1 MPELPEVETVV
12 RGLRRVLPGRRIV
25 GVHLGKTDFM
35 DNPVALGEML
45 PGRRILGVERLG
57 KFIRIPLEAGGT
69 ATNSAGP
76 LNLIVHLGMTGR
88 LAVRSPEDPVA
99 PHTHAFFHLDDG
111 NDLRYTDIRR
121 FGQILLLPDEGLAAF
136 CGKLGEDPLEVT
148 AEAFCR
154 QFEGRSARI
163 KSLLLDQRVLRGV
176 GNIYA
181 DESLWRA
188 RIHPARL
195 AGRLSRE
202 ELLRLRQALQG
213 ILHAA
218 ISERGSSISNYLD
231 AEGKPGGYQ
240 RWHRVYQRTGEACT
254 RCGETIRRMIVG
266 GRSSHFCPSCQAAP
280 RGRLAGKSRTG
291 KRSAASGK
299 PVTSK
304 RTAQKPISRK
314 SVVRRRRG

>member
-35 DNPVALGEML
+35 DDPIALGEML

-69 ATNSAGP
+69 AANSTGP

-88 LAVRSPEDPVA
+88 LGVLSPDDPVV

-111 NDLRYTDIRR
+111 RHLRYTDIRR
-121 FGQILLLPDEGLAAF
+121 FGQILLLPDERLAAF

-163 KSLLLDQRVLRGV
+163 KSLLLDQRILRGV

-195 AGRLSRE
+195 AGRLSQE
-202 ELLRLRQALQG
+202 ELLRLRQALQR
-213 ILHAA
+213 ILRAA
-218 ISERGSSISNYLD
+218 INERGSSISNYLD

-240 RWHRVYQRTGEACT
+240 RWHRVYQRTGENCA

-266 GRSSHFCPSCQAAP
+266 GRSSHFCPSCQPAP
-280 RGRLAGKSRTG
+280 RGRSGGKGRAVT
-291 KRSAASGK
+291 GK
-299 PVTSK
+299 PVK
-304 RTAQKPISRK
+304 RKPTARKPISRK
-314 SVVRRRRG
+314 SVARPRRG